1 MTDIRMLQV
10 GMLGTCCYILS
21 AAETD
26 ACIVIDPGDEP
37 DRIRDAAGGKKIG
50 AILLTHGHFDHIGA
64 AGALMGPD
72 TELYIHPL
80 DAPMLSNSRL
90 NAGMGLLGRHITAPA
105 PTKFFRDG
113 EDLFISGIH
122 LRVLHTPGHTPG
134 SICLIAD
141 GAIFTGDTLFEFG
154 YGRTDLPG
162 GNPDDMSRSLEKLM
176 PLTRGLEI
184 YPGHG
189 G

>member
-1 MTDIRMLQV
+1 MLQV

-21 AAETD
+21 TEKTEP
-26 ACIVIDPGDEP
+26 CIVIDPGDEA
-37 DRIRDAAGGKKIG
+37 DRIRDAANGKKIG

-64 AGALMGPD
+64 AGALMGPG

-80 DAPMLSNSRL
+80 DAPMLSDSRL
-90 NAGMGLLGRHITAPA
+90 NAGMGLIGRRVTAPA
-105 PTKFFRDG
+105 PTGFFRDG
-113 EDLFISGIH
+113 EDLVISGIRLH
-122 LRVLHTPGHTPG
+122 VLHTPGHTQG
-134 SICLIAD
+134 SVCLMTD

-162 GNPDDMSRSLEKLM
+162 GNPADMARSLERLM
-176 PLTRGLEI
+176 PLTRGCEI